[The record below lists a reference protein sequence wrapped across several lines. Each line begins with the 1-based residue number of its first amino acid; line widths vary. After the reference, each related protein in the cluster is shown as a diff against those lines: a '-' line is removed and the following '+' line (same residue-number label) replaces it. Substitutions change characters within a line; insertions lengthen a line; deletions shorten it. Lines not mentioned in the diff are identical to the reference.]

1 MLFIIIHLFI
11 FYRYIFKITPNRT
24 LYDLPFQFG
33 FEYYGKHSIRITNAE
48 NETYLFFITKNNQ
61 TINEKNI
68 SLSCLDKSLNKYN
81 DVHIPNC
88 NDVQIVHHKEIIKT
102 IIQSCSNCSSGF
114 TIEIENVNHYGK
126 YGYDVFGFTLF
137 FFTFISIYIILFLK
151 WIFNIKQISNQSLFI
166 FWFLSFYFLINVLV
180 NISYFCNTM
189 KKVLLYQ
196 MSSIPNFQ
204 LYINNVIKDL
214 LLISLILS
222 ITEFKIIKDPSDYY
236 ILNNMISCYLALVL
250 VIDTID
256 ISKKRVILFISDVY
270 FCIIN
275 INSILNIPGKQIIF
289 FILLTLYLLFFDL
302 QNDNANENET
312 NENEKNENETNEIK
326 NIIVP
331 KQFKEI
337 NSFFCKTSFFIPKN
351 ELVNVEFENESKI
364 HSICFHYFQNSN
376 IVSIKIPP
384 SVYYIGNLAFEN
396 CKNLK
401 SIEFIEK
408 AKIRNF
414 NNFLKN
420 SSIEYINIP
429 SSLSSIVDNWPES
442 VNKLNHISISDEN
455 KCFVY
460 HNNDFLLTKSNYNSE
475 DNDTLIFARRNIKFA
490 SIPCFIKTINSFAFN
505 CCKLI
510 RKIKFAKNSM
520 LKIICKNAFNNSS
533 IEDILI
539 PSSVVTIEANAFY
552 ECRRLNKIEFEKNS
566 NLLQIGK
573 YAFSKTS
580 IKSIQIPSK
589 VCKIGKKAFYNCSNL
604 INVNFLDDSN
614 LSILKID
621 AFNYQSII
629 SLSITSF
636 DTFIPENLLAKC
648 SNIKIIEIND
658 KSLLAKF
665 QKEINLFHRLT
676 IMVHT

>member
-11 FYRYIFKITPNRT
+11 FYRYIFKTTPNRT

-48 NETYLFFITKNNQ
+48 NETYLFFITKNNHIYQ

-68 SLSCLDKSLNKYN
+68 SLTCLDKSLYKYN
-81 DVHIPNC
+81 DVHIQNC

-114 TIEIENVNHYGK
+114 TIEIENVNHYSE

-151 WIFNIKQISNQSLFI
+151 WIFNIKQISNQSRFI
-166 FWFLSFYFLINVLV
+166 FWFLSFCFLINGLV
-180 NISYFCNTM
+180 DISYFCNTM

-196 MSSIPNFQ
+196 ISSIPNFH
-204 LYINNVIKDL
+204 LYINNVIK
-214 LLISLILS
+214 
-222 ITEFKIIKDPSDYY
+222 DYY
-236 ILNNMISCYLALVL
+236 ILNNMISYYFALVL
-250 VIDTID
+250 VIDTIV
-256 ISKKRVILFISDVY
+256 ISKKLFILFISDVY

-275 INSILNIPGKQIIF
+275 INSILNILGKQIIF
-289 FILLTLYLLFFDL
+289 SILLTLYLLFIDL
-302 QNDNANENET
+302 QNDNEKENET
-312 NENEKNENETNEIK
+312 NENETNEIK

-331 KQFKEI
+331 KQFNEI

-384 SVYYIGNLAFEN
+384 SVYYISNLAFEN

-429 SSLSSIVDNWPES
+429 SSLSTIVDNWPES

-460 HNNDFLLTKSNYNSE
+460 HNNDFLLTKSNYSSE

-573 YAFSKTS
+573 YAFSKTL

-604 INVNFLDDSN
+604 INVN
-614 LSILKID
+614 
-621 AFNYQSII
+621 QS
-629 SLSITSF
+629 SKLMHLIT
-636 DTFIPENLLAKC
+636 N
-648 SNIKIIEIND
+648 
-658 KSLLAKF
+658 
-665 QKEINLFHRLT
+665 Q
-676 IMVHT
+676 